1 MPDQNDIW
9 DELLTY
15 VEAHSV
21 IPVIGPELAIV
32 EYQGRREP

>member
-1 MPDQNDIW
+1 MMPDYDSFW

-21 IPVIGPELAIV
+21 IPVVGPELVVV
-32 EYQGRREP
+32 EHQ